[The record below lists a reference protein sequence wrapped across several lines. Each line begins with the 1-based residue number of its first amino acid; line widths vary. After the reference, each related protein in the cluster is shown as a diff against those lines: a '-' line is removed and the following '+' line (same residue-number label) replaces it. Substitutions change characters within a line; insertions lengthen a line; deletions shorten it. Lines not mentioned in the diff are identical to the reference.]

1 MKIKPHK
8 RHYNSFG
15 KKRHSWRWG
24 YIENNKRLYIQDK
37 NKSAVIEMAEKIQSR
52 LNNIVCPYSLS
63 LVDSW
68 NLFEK
73 KCRYNISNGRMT
85 TDNFNDY
92 LSIYKNQILKWLG
105 NVDLKSID
113 RPFIEKFI
121 QSLKDHHLTDDY
133 IRRIFNLLKNIY
145 GIHVPVRIKNNI
157 FISSH
162 FFEKHKNGNG
172 KKTKINFDVWSFD
185 RIQQIIQAMTHR
197 PTKLMFKII
206 AEIACR
212 PSEARALS
220 RANLKFSSNTPYIE
234 ITHSLSKNKKIKP
247 PKTENGYREIEI
259 GSSLKDA
266 LMFYIHKIPQD
277 QEYLFLNTIGNF
289 IDLSQMTDQLNQS
302 LKSLN
307 LTLPVDRKCYFF
319 RHWTCSYWAWT
330 GKYNNPKDL
339 ADAMGDKDINFIN
352 ENYIKLYGRKP
363 DSHKYSEYQSKHF
376 NWK

>member
-185 RIQQIIQAMTHR
+185 RIQQIIQSMTIAMIR
-197 PTKLMFKII
+197 LMFRIM

-212 PSEARALS
+212 PSEARAIS
-220 RANLKFSSNTPYIE
+220 RSNLKFGSNTPYLE
-234 ITHSLSKNKKIKP
+234 ITHSLSKTKKIKP

-277 QEYLFLNTIGNF
+277 QEYLFLNTRGNF
-289 IDLSQMTDQLNQS
+289 IDLSQMTDQLNQA
-302 LKSLN
+302 LQSLN

-330 GKYNNPKDL
+330 SKYNNPKDL

>member
-24 YIENNKRLYIQDK
+24 YIENNKRLYIQGR
-37 NKSAVIEMAEKIQSR
+37 NRLAVIERAEKIASR
-52 LNNIVCPYSLS
+52 LNNVVCPYSLP
-63 LVDSW
+63 LPDSW

-73 KCRYNISNGRMT
+73 KCRYNITNGRMT
-85 TDNFNDY
+85 IDNFNDY
-92 LSIYKNQILKWLG
+92 LSIYKNHILKRLG
-105 NVDLKSID
+105 SVDLKAID
-113 RPFIEKFI
+113 RLFIENFI
-121 QSLKDHHLTDDY
+121 QTLKDDKLKDDY
-133 IRRIFNLLKNIY
+133 VRRIFNLLKNIY
-145 GIHVPVRIKNNI
+145 GVHVPSRIKANV
-157 FISSH
+157 FISNH

-185 RIQQIIQAMTHR
+185 RIQQIIQSMTIAMIR
-197 PTKLMFKII
+197 LMFRIM

-212 PSEARALS
+212 PSEARAIS
-220 RANLKFSSNTPYIE
+220 RSNLKFGSNTPYLE
-234 ITHSLSKNKKIKP
+234 ITHSLSKTKKIKP
-247 PKTENGYREIEI
+247 PKTENGYRELEI
-259 GSSLKDA
+259 GASLKDE
-266 LMFYIHKIPQD
+266 LVSYVNTLPKD
-277 QEYLFLNTIGNF
+277 QEYLFLNSKGNF
-289 IDLSQMTDQLNQS
+289 IDLSQMTDQLNQA
-302 LKSLN
+302 LQSLN

-330 GKYNNPKDL
+330 SKYNNPKDL